1 MSAFLGPIHYWLYNK
16 VQNQLD
22 LVENITVLAEERWG
36 ISLKAKLQEQYGLA
50 ERRPLE
56 QVIENDNIHG
66 WLQQQVSG
74 AEYRLALCVTEIL
87 KEDKERLE
95 ELKLIFNKS
104 GKDRAN
110 ALGQELNVAEIYKG
124 ISDSWL
130 DGMPCDHAYVV
141 IEQTEENITFKRNRC
156 VHEPY
161 WEAVGG
167 SISDYYALRG
177 AWLEGFLEIQKG
189 TINQIDEVTY
199 RIKKGE

>member
-16 VQNQLD
+16 IQNQLD
-22 LVENITVLAEERWG
+22 LVESISELAEEKWG

-50 ERRPLE
+50 ERGPLE

-87 KEDKERLE
+87 KEDTERLE
-95 ELKLIFNKS
+95 VLKQVFRDA
-104 GKDRAN
+104 GKERGT

-130 DGMPCDHAYVV
+130 DGMPCDHAYSVV
-141 IEQTEENITFKRNRC
+141 EQTEDSITFKRNTC

-161 WEAVGG
+161 WKAVDG
-167 SISDYYALRG
+167 SISDYYALRR

-189 TINQIDEVTY
+189 TINQLDEVTY
-199 RIKKGE
+199 RIGKGE